1 MDALHFHAPCEV
13 HDGESV
19 EVRELD
25 ENSTG
30 RSIWVCLESHGSHA
44 VLEFHD
50 PTHLIC
56 LEIDNGGSFVF
67 NRPAD
72 CKLSIRSDVE
82 VVDTTV
88 DRNALC
94 FGECVGVDN
103 VNEAWL
109 HSDAD
114 EQSVPI
120 RADRYIVWAIR
131 ERDFL

>member
-1 MDALHFHAPCEV
+1 MVDGRDSLHAPGEI

-19 EVRELD
+19 EVRQLD

-30 RSIWVCLESHGSHA
+30 RSIWVCLENHGSHA

-56 LEIDNGGSFVF
+56 LEIDNSGSFVF

-109 HSDAD
+109 RSDAD
-114 EQSVPI
+114 EQSVP
-120 RADRYIVWAIR
+120 VQG
-131 ERDFL
+131 